1 MGLNRRDFLK
11 IAGISGLMGLGG
23 KAALEVLRPGE
34 LEASLPKAPPTV
46 AKHWAMVIDTRKLK
60 TEEDLQR
67 CIDACHRTHNVPK
80 IPSAKEEIKW
90 IWTEAYKNVFPDDE
104 HEHLAESVERKKF
117 LTFCNHCTNPPC
129 VRVCPTQATFKRADG
144 IVMMDFHRCIGCRF
158 CMAGCPYGSRSFNW
172 GDPRRYLKE
181 PTNPAF
187 PTRSKGVV
195 EKCNFCEDRLA
206 KGQHPACVEAGNGAL
221 VFGDLANPNS
231 EVRKLLKENYSIRRK
246 PGLGTYPNLF
256 YLV

>member
-11 IAGISGLMGLGG
+11 IAGVSSLFGLGG
-23 KAALEVLRPGE
+23 KMAWEAIGPGA
-34 LEASLPKAPPTV
+34 LEASTKPVPLTA
-46 AKHWAMVIDTRKLK
+46 AKHWAMVIDTRKFK
-60 TEEDLQR
+60 SEADMQK
-67 CIDACHRTHNVPK
+67 CIDACNQTHNVPR

-90 IWTEAYKNVFPDDE
+90 IWLEKYGHVFPDDE
-104 HEHLAESVERKKF
+104 HQYVSEAVEHKRF

-181 PTNPAF
+181 PTNMEF

-195 EKCNFCEDRLA
+195 EKCNFCEERLA
-206 KGQHPACVEAGNGAL
+206 KGLHPACVEVSNGAL
-221 VFGDLANPNS
+221 IFGDLANPNS
-231 EVRKLLKENYSIRRK
+231 EVRKMLKENYSIRRK
-246 PGLGTYPNLF
+246 PGLGTSPNLF